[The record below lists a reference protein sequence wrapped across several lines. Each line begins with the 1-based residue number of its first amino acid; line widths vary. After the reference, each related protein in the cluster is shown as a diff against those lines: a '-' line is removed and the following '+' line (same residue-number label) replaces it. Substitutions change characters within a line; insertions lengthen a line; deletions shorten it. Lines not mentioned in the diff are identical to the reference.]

1 MSNGL
6 DKSSRS
12 GRVTVVAV
20 ERQLWEKSMHNVYQ
34 LVESVLPPKCI
45 CTVTFPCSVSKCV
58 SA

>member
-6 DKSSRS
+6 EKSHRS

-20 ERQLWEKSMHNVYQ
+20 ERQLWDRSMHNVSQ
-34 LVESVLPPKCI
+34 LVESVLSSKCI
-45 CTVTFPCSVSKCV
+45 CTVTFPCSVSKCA